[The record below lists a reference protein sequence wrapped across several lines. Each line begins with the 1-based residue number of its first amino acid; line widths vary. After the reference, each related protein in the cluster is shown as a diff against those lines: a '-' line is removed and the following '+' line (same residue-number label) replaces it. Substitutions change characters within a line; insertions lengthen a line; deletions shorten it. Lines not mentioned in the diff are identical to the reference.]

1 MGFRQGFLLLTPCQ
15 SLKEYNTRAEEWPF
29 LPSRPERKTIMEI
42 LSEKII
48 NDVLPNFLFEGAFNG
63 SESNTIGRI
72 NDTYI
77 LDFGKTK
84 YVLQRVNDQVFAK
97 PEEVMD
103 NIEKITS
110 FLADKIKKRGG
121 DPLRE
126 TLTIIKT
133 KDGKDFYK
141 NPEGFWRAYLD
152 IDKTKT
158 YNKATSKLFQEAGAA
173 FGRFQGDLS
182 DFPAEELH
190 ETIKGFHDTKAR
202 YSQFLKAIRKDPSN
216 RGEAAMEE
224 IVFLREHK
232 NLAYELSDQVRKKS
246 IPLRVTHN
254 DTKLNNVLFDEKSA
268 KAVCIID
275 LDTVMRGF
283 SMNDFGDAVR
293 FGANTASE
301 EETDLSKVSLNIELF
316 KAYAKGYLKG
326 SVGRFSEEEIALMPL
341 GTETITYELALRF
354 VTDFLEGNPYFKIT
368 RENENLDRAKVQI
381 TLLKDMLCKHELMES
396 IIRTSANFK

>member
-1 MGFRQGFLLLTPCQ
+1 
-15 SLKEYNTRAEEWPF
+15 
-29 LPSRPERKTIMEI
+29 MEI

>member
-1 MGFRQGFLLLTPCQ
+1 
-15 SLKEYNTRAEEWPF
+15 
-29 LPSRPERKTIMEI
+29 MEI
-42 LSEKII
+42 LSEKTI
-48 NDVLPNFLFEGAFNG
+48 NDILPNFLFEGSFVG

-72 NDTYI
+72 NDTFI
-77 LDFGKTK
+77 LDFRKKK
-84 YVLQRVNDQVFAK
+84 YVLQRVNDHVFVK
-97 PEEVMD
+97 PEEIMG
-103 NIEKITS
+103 NIEKVTS

-121 DPLRE
+121 DSLRE

-133 KDGKDFYK
+133 KDGKAFYK
-141 NPEGFWRAYLD
+141 NPEGFWRAYLF

-158 YNKATSKLFQEAGAA
+158 YNDATPKLFHEAAEA
-173 FGRFQGDLS
+173 FSRFQGDLS

-254 DTKLNNVLFDEKSA
+254 DTKLNNVLFDEKSG

-275 LDTVMRGF
+275 LDTVMPGL
-283 SMNDFGDAVR
+283 SMSDFGDAIR

-301 EETDLSKVSLNIELF
+301 EETDLSKVALNMELF
-316 KAYAKGYLKG
+316 RAYAKGYFKG
-326 SVGRFSEEEIALMPL
+326 SAGNLSEDEIALLPL

-354 VTDFLEGNPYFKIT
+354 VTDFLEGDHYFKVT
-368 RENENLDRAKVQI
+368 RENENIDRAKVQI
-381 TLLKDMLCKHELMES
+381 TLLKDMLSKHEQMES
-396 IIRTSANFK
+396 IIIKSANSK